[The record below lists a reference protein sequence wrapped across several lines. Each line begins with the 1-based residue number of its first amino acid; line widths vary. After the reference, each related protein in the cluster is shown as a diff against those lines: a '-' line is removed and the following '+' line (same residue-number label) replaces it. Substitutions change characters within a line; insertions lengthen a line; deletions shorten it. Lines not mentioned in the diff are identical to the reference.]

1 MQNIFE
7 LEVIAREKRRELLAT
22 AEANRQINKVI
33 RKKRA
38 RKILNQAVER
48 GLRDGLTVDE
58 LISELRMALDRNG
71 YTKQAKHVRRRVIDS
86 TSWQWQGALTAVR
99 CNRHLI
105 SRRYFP
111 KTNETYYCKK
121 SN

>member
-1 MQNIFE
+1 MQNIFD

-22 AEANRQINKVI
+22 AEVNRQINKVI

-71 YTKQAKHVRRRVIDS
+71 YAKKAKHIKRKVVDR
-86 TSWQWQGALTAVR
+86 TSWQCQGAYS
-99 CNRHLI
+99 CDI
-105 SRRYFP
+105 
-111 KTNETYYCKK
+111 
-121 SN
+121 

>member
-58 LISELRMALDRNG
+58 LISELRMALDRG
-71 YTKQAKHVRRRVIDS
+71 DFIQ
-86 TSWQWQGALTAVR
+86 
-99 CNRHLI
+99 CN
-105 SRRYFP
+105 
-111 KTNETYYCKK
+111 
-121 SN
+121 

>member
-38 RKILNQAVER
+38 RKILN
-48 GLRDGLTVDE
+48 
-58 LISELRMALDRNG
+58 
-71 YTKQAKHVRRRVIDS
+71 
-86 TSWQWQGALTAVR
+86 
-99 CNRHLI
+99 
-105 SRRYFP
+105 
-111 KTNETYYCKK
+111 
-121 SN
+121 